1 MSSDRSSGGAS
12 WRKIHSTILTA
23 TRLTPITDTDTLRE
37 ERKMSDPNEST
48 PDVPLN
54 PALKSRTETV
64 YETRTSTPAPIDTAS
79 ASEGEGEGW
88 PWIWLVV
95 TLICVA
101 LAAYFL
107 I

>member
-1 MSSDRSSGGAS
+1 MG
-12 WRKIHSTILTA
+12 ITSTEPPL
-23 TRLTPITDTDTLRE
+23 E
-37 ERKMSDPNEST
+37 EMKMSESSSEDR

-64 YETRTSTPAPIDTAS
+64 YETNRSTPAPYDTAS

-95 TLICVA
+95 AVIGVA
-101 LAAYFL
+101 LAIYFVV
-107 I
+107 